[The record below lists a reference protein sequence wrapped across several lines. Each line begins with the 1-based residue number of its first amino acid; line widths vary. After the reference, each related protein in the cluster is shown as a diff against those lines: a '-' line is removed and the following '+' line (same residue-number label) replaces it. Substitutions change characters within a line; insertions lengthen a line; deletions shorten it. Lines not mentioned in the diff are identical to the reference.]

1 MARRMTPSVAN
12 NYDSGKPCVCYTRYS
27 SKNQTDDSIKYQM
40 ANINRYAEYRKYKI
54 VKHYSDKAKTGTN
67 SKRPQFQEMLKDALN
82 NPPWDKII
90 VYRFS
95 RYFRNTKEARECK
108 DNLLKNG
115 ILVISVVED
124 FGKPSSSSRY
134 LEDMTFAGDAHQSN
148 VTGEI
153 TYEGMKIKAKA
164 ACHCGG
170 IAPLGYDISKKA
182 KKKKLKINQH
192 EAEAVRLI
200 FDLYERNYSYTKI
213 AEQLNSLGYRTKTGK
228 KFNKHSFT
236 SILSQEKYTGTYI
249 WNKTFQ
255 RKTCGFKGERY
266 YNPDEEYIRVQGGCA
281 QIITPEQF
289 ERVQKLRAERAN
301 GKATSKQRAHYML
314 SGLGVLICS
323 ECGSFLIGETSQS
336 HGKKYKNY
344 YCPKHKEK
352 MCSLKP
358 IKAEE
363 LDRFVAG
370 RLAKDLYNRNDIKDI
385 NTEMKRNE
393 DSKALSDSLKGKMKA
408 MRNVRKAIEADC
420 DDSLIERYAELRKEV
435 SNLERQIAK
444 AQSTA
449 PIITDD
455 NKKSIC
461 NRFARYLINSE
472 NIEAKDYIASS
483 ISSIVVSNDD
493 VKITLK

>member
-27 SKNQTDDSIKYQM
+27 NKNQSDNSIEYQM
-40 ANINRYAEYRKYKI
+40 ANINRYAENKKYKI
-54 VKHYSDKAKTGTN
+54 IKHYSDKAKTGTN

-124 FGKPSSSSRY
+124 FGRPSSSSRY

-164 ACHCGG
+164 ASHCGG
-170 IAPLGYDISKKA
+170 VAPLGFDVSNT
-182 KKKKLKINQH
+182 KKKKLKINKH

-200 FDLYERNYSYTKI
+200 FDLYERNYSYAKI
-213 AEQLNSLGYRTKTGK
+213 AEQLNSLGYKTKMGN

-236 SILSQEKYTGTYI
+236 SILSQEKYTGTYT

-255 RKTCGFKGERY
+255 RKTNGFNGERY
-266 YNPDEEYIRVQGGCA
+266 YNPDEEYIRVKGGCA

-301 GKATSKQRAHYML
+301 GKATSKQRTHYML
-314 SGLGVLICS
+314 SGLKILICA
-323 ECGSFLIGETSQS
+323 ECGSYLIGKTEQS
-336 HGKKYKNY
+336 HGKKYKKY
-344 YCPKHKEK
+344 YCPNYKEK
-352 MCSLKP
+352 NCSFKGVSV
-358 IKAEE
+358 EE
-363 LDRFVAG
+363 LDRFVAR
-370 RLAKDLYNRNDIKDI
+370 RLIQELYNRTDIKEINKALNCNEDIKDL
-385 NTEMKRNE
+385 TYKLKRAKP
-393 DSKALSDSLKGKMKA
+393 S
-408 MRNVRKAIEADC
+408 MRNVRKAIEADY
-420 DDSLIERYAELRKEV
+420 DDSLIERYTELQKEV
-435 SNLERQIAK
+435 SGLERQIAK
-444 AQSTA
+444 AESTEA
-449 PIITDD
+449 TITED

-461 NRFARYLINSE
+461 NRFGRYLINSE
-472 NIEAKDYIASS
+472 NIEAKDYIESS
-483 ISSIVVSNDD
+483 ISSIIVSNDD